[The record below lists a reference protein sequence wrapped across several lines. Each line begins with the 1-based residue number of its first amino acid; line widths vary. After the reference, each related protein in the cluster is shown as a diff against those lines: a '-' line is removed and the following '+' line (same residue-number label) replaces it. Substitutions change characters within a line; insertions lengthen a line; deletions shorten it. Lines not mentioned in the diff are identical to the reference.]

1 MPVSL
6 TSEQRMLVDMVE
18 ELAEEEFADDAF
30 DWEGSVPWENVELL
44 AEQGIMGVNFD
55 EKYGGE
61 GMTDLDA
68 MLVVEAL
75 GRVCPDTC
83 WYVGDQLFL
92 APHAVHEFGTEAAK
106 EKYVTPVIE
115 GEERM
120 AICMSEPEAGSDLHS
135 MTTTVEEAGDDFV
148 LNGEKIWVSNVPQC
162 SSGVVWAKFP
172 EGIGAVVMDFDE
184 AGVEISQNFTNMI
197 GHHQTQFYMEDV
209 HVPEENLL
217 VRGEDG
223 LKRLLTALNWER
235 MTSATMSNAF
245 ARCALEKALDYA
257 QQRVQFD
264 QPIADFQGIEWR
276 LAEMLKEVEAS
287 RALTYQAAE
296 RAVERGTPPDPVES
310 NLAKWYSAEM
320 VEEVVSE
327 ALQIH
332 GANGYQQGHPLEYLY
347 RFARG
352 QRIAAGTDATQKNT
366 VARMLKRNGI
376 PGYE

>member
-1 MPVSL
+1 
-6 TSEQRMLVDMVE
+6 MLVDMVE
-18 ELAEEEFADDAF
+18 ELAREELADDAF
-30 DWEGSVPWENVELL
+30 EWEGDVPWENVKIL

-61 GMTDLDA
+61 GMSDLTA
-68 MLVVEAL
+68 MLVVEAI

-83 WYVGDQLFL
+83 WFLGDQLLL
-92 APHAVHEFGTEAAK
+92 APHAVQEFGTEAAK
-106 EKYVTPVIE
+106 EKYLPPIIE
-115 GEERM
+115 GDDRM
-120 AICMSEPEAGSDLHS
+120 AIAMSEPEAGSDLNS
-135 MTTTVEEAGDDFV
+135 MRTTAEEDGDGYV

-162 SSGVVWAKFP
+162 SSGVVWTKFS
-172 EGIGAVVMDFDE
+172 EGIGAVIMDFD
-184 AGVEISQNFTNMI
+184 AARVEIAQNFTNMI

-235 MTSATMSNAF
+235 MASATMSNAF
-245 ARCALEKALDYA
+245 ARCALEQSLAFA
-257 QQRVQFD
+257 EQREQFG
-264 QPIADFQGIEWR
+264 QKIAEFQGVQWR
-276 LAEMLKEVEAS
+276 LAEMVKEIEAS
-287 RALTYQAAE
+287 RALTYRAAE
-296 RAVERGTPPDPVES
+296 RAVENDSAPDPVES

-320 VEEVVSE
+320 VEEIVSE
-327 ALQIH
+327 AVQVH

-366 VARMLKRNGI
+366 VARMVRRNGI